1 MIQPMATW
9 RLVLLELIVA
19 AVLAAA
25 AAAEQTCQPVEA
37 FDPQNTVKPLQLPVA
52 DILVDIAAAVAAAS
66 VVSAGAV
73 VDIAEKDEAA
83 AAAAAAVS
91 PSLRELPRWNKSQ
104 IHQMD
109 WMEGRMIP

>member
-19 AVLAAA
+19 AVLAAAAA

-83 AAAAAAVS
+83 AAAAVS

>member
-25 AAAEQTCQPVEA
+25 AADAAAEQTCLPVEA

-52 DILVDIAAAVAAAS
+52 DILADIAAS

-73 VDIAEKDEAA
+73 VDIAEKDEAAA